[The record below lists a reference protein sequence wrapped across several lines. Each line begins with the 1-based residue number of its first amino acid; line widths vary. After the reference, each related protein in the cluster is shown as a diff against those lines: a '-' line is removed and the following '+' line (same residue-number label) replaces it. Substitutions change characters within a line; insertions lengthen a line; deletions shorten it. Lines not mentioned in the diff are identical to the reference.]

1 MAREVFKI
9 KDKASADAVKDIIQT
24 KHVSKTELSK
34 MLGMNRNYVS
44 ALLFI
49 GKNNKRISIRKKDL
63 ETISSVLTG
72 RPDGMYQYFE
82 RRNIVFRGNPR
93 KAPATVNTLPFDVE
107 KPAEIKTQYGMF
119 KSGNGYR
126 YTFSDNGKD
135 RTVYGMTHSECY
147 RKAKALTEAQKEP
160 AAENKITLSFCDG
173 DALILSERLFKL
185 LRENKDGMTEEEY
198 ETIRSIYCRLNIQL
212 V

>member
-1 MAREVFKI
+1 MTREVFKI
-9 KDKASADAVKDIIQT
+9 KDKESADAVKDIIQS
-24 KHVSKTELSK
+24 KHVSMTELST
-34 MLGMNRNYVS
+34 MLEKSENYTS
-44 ALLFI
+44 ALLYI
-49 GKNNKRISIRKKDL
+49 GKSNKRNSIRKDAL
-63 ETISSVLTG
+63 EKLSMLLTG
-72 RPDGMYQYFE
+72 SKDGLFQYFE
-82 RRNIVFRGNPR
+82 RRNIMFRGRPR
-93 KAPATVNTLPFDVE
+93 NVTSTVNTLPLE
-107 KPAEIKTQYGMF
+107 AGKPAEIKTQYGMF

-147 RKAKALTEAQKEP
+147 RKAKELTEAQKEP
-160 AAENKITLSFCDG
+160 VAENKITLSFCDG

-185 LRENKDGMTEEEY
+185 LRESKEVMTEEEY

>member
-9 KDKASADAVKDIIQT
+9 KDMASADAVKDIIQS
-24 KHVSKTELSK
+24 KHVSMTDLSR
-34 MLGMNRNYVS
+34 MLGRNRNYVT
-44 ALLFI
+44 ALLCVL
-49 GKNNKRISIRKKDL
+49 KNNKRISIRKDAL
-63 ETISSVLTG
+63 EKFSMLLTG
-72 RPDGMYQYFE
+72 SKDGLYQYFE
-82 RRNIVFRGNPR
+82 RYNIVFRGNP
-93 KAPATVNTLPFDVE
+93 KKVPTTVNTLPVE
-107 KPAEIKTQYGMF
+107 AGNPAEIKTQYGMF
-119 KSGNGYR
+119 RSGNGYR

-147 RKAKALTEAQKEP
+147 KKAKELTEAQKEP
-160 AAENKITLSFCDG
+160 VTESKIALSLCDG

-185 LRENKDGMTEEEY
+185 LRESKDGMTEEEY

>member
-1 MAREVFKI
+1 MVREVFKI
-9 KDKASADAVKDIIQT
+9 KDKASADAVKDIIRSN
-24 KHVSKTELSK
+24 HVSMTELSE
-34 MLGMNRNYVS
+34 MLGKNRNYVC

-63 ETISSVLTG
+63 EAISSALTG

-82 RRNIVFRGNPR
+82 RYNIVFRGNSI
-93 KAPATVNTLPFDVE
+93 KAPTTVNALPLE
-107 KPAEIKTQYGMF
+107 AGKPAEIKTQYGMF

-135 RTVYGMTHSECY
+135 RTVYGMTHNECY
-147 RKAKALTEAQKEP
+147 KKAKELTEAQKEP
-160 AAENKITLSFCDG
+160 AAENRITLSFCDG

-185 LRENKDGMTEEEY
+185 LRENKDSMTEEEY

>member
-1 MAREVFKI
+1 MVREVFKI
-9 KDKASADAVKDIIQT
+9 KDKESADAVKDIIRSN
-24 KHVSKTELSK
+24 HVSMTELSE
-34 MLGMNRNYVS
+34 MLGKNRNYVC

-63 ETISSVLTG
+63 EEISSVLTG

-82 RRNIVFRGNPR
+82 RYNIVFRGNSI
-93 KAPATVNTLPFDVE
+93 KAPATVNTLPFDAG

-126 YTFSDNGKD
+126 YTFSNNGKD

-147 RKAKALTEAQKEP
+147 RKAKELTEAQKEP
-160 AAENKITLSFCDG
+160 VAENKITLSLCDG
-173 DALILSERLFKL
+173 DALILSGRLFKL

>member
-9 KDKASADAVKDIIQT
+9 KDKASADAVKDIIRP
-24 KHVSKTELSK
+24 KHVSMTELST
-34 MLGMNRNYVS
+34 MLEKSENYTS
-44 ALLFI
+44 ALLYI
-49 GKNNKRISIRKKDL
+49 GKDNKRNSIRKDAL
-63 ETISSVLTG
+63 EKLSMLLTG
-72 RPDGMYQYFE
+72 SKDGLFQYFE
-82 RRNIVFRGNPR
+82 RHNIIFRGRPR
-93 KAPATVNTLPFDVE
+93 NVTATVNALPLDAG

-126 YTFSDNGKD
+126 YAFSDNGKD
-135 RTVYGMTHSECY
+135 RTVYGMTHGECY
-147 RKAKALTEAQKEP
+147 RKAKELTEAQKEP
-160 AAENKITLSFCDG
+160 VTESKITLSFCDG

-185 LRENKDGMTEEEY
+185 LRENKDSMTEEEY

>member
-9 KDKASADAVKDIIQT
+9 KDRGSADAVKDIIQT
-24 KHVSKTELSK
+24 KHFSKTELSK

-44 ALLFI
+44 SLFLI
-49 GKNNKRISIRKKDL
+49 GKNNKRISIRKNEL
-63 ETISSVLTG
+63 EKFSILLTG
-72 RPDGMYQYFE
+72 SKDGLYQYFE
-82 RRNIVFRGNPR
+82 RHNIVFRGKPR
-93 KAPATVNTLPFDVE
+93 KVTATVNTLPVE
-107 KPAEIKTQYGMF
+107 AGKPAEIKTQYGMF

-147 RKAKALTEAQKEP
+147 RKAKELTEAQKEP
-160 AAENKITLSFCDG
+160 VAESKIALSLCDG

>member
-9 KDKASADAVKDIIQT
+9 KDKASADAVKDIIRS
-24 KHVSKTELSK
+24 KHVSMAELSE

-44 ALLFI
+44 SLFLI
-49 GKNNKRISIRKKDL
+49 GKNNKRISIRKNEL
-63 ETISSVLTG
+63 EKVSILLTG
-72 RPDGMYQYFE
+72 SKDGLYQYFE
-82 RRNIVFRGNPR
+82 RHNIVFRGNPR
-93 KAPATVNTLPFDVE
+93 KVPATVDTLPVE
-107 KPAEIKTQYGMF
+107 VGKPAEIKTQYGMF

-135 RTVYGMTHSECY
+135 RTVYGMTRSECY
-147 RKAKALTEAQKEP
+147 RKAKELTEAQKEP
-160 AAENKITLSFCDG
+160 VAESKIALSLCDG